1 MAICGTKG
9 GDKMIRSEIKSVIP
23 ARDREL
29 LDKLY
34 RCLVRECK
42 SPLYALK
49 ILRLT
54 RRRVI
59 AERNAGRYQAR

>member
-1 MAICGTKG
+1 MRKNELEG
-9 GDKMIRSEIKSVIP
+9 VIP

-34 RCLVRECK
+34 RCLVRECE

-49 ILRLT
+49 ILRLA

>member
-1 MAICGTKG
+1 MVKWKFRG
-9 GDKMIRSEIKSVIP
+9 VIP

-29 LDKLY
+29 SDKLY

-42 SPLYALK
+42 SPIYAVRILK
-49 ILRLT
+49 LV

-59 AERNAGRYQAR
+59 SERNAGRYEMR